1 MDEQHARDVA
11 VTGPEELDLDQAT
24 LGADLDVATAE
35 REIAGAVSA
44 RHSIARKYVDR
55 VRRRHPDASPQEVVT
70 LLERHYVTAISV
82 AGGVA
87 TAGSIAASIGLSL
100 IPGVSAGKEAGK
112 AGAKVAAKKAAKKA
126 AAKTAAKAA
135 AANMARTG
143 VARMVPA
150 GDERLQFEITAIFA
164 LALAEIHGMRLDQ
177 DQSKALVYGLSNDRV
192 SQKQIS
198 AMASDVARAT
208 HSASGL
214 GVQLAS
220 AQDDWSHWADTLAS
234 QLPGTA
240 AGDLVRTVQTGQFD
254 TMRRGLST
262 GQQSII
268 EYGVGA
274 VAGGVTRFV
283 FGRDVVSATRV
294 AFSEAPQNFPPHLA
308 VEIPEAADDDEP
320 NRAFAALDEAAKST
334 AAWMSTTADKATR
347 VFRNV
352 DLDGDG
358 IPDEA
363 QAVTALK
370 NAGGAISGA
379 GSTATRVFRRVD
391 RDGAG
396 VPDDPAALT
405 ALRDIRSTAASK
417 FKRPKPTLDSRE
429 ERMDRQELKAQI
441 DEFMRQYQD
450 GEIDAETYAQLMM
463 ELTTTAQ
470 D

>member
-1 MDEQHARDVA
+1 MDEHWDPDANVSA
-11 VTGPEELDLDQAT
+11 ATEPDLGGAT
-24 LGADLDVATAE
+24 VGVDLDVATAE
-35 REIAGAVSA
+35 SEIADAVGA
-44 RHSIARKYVDR
+44 RHSIARKYVAR
-55 VRRRHPDASPQEVVT
+55 VRRRHPDASPAEVVM

-87 TAGSIAASIGLSL
+87 TAGTIAASVGLSL
-100 IPGVSAGKEAGK
+100 IPGASAGKEAGK
-112 AGAKVAAKKAAKKA
+112 VGAKVAAKKVAAKA

-150 GDERLQFEITAIFA
+150 GDERLQFEITAVFA

-198 AMASDVARAT
+198 AMANDVARAT

-214 GVQLAS
+214 GEQLAS
-220 AQDDWSHWADTLAS
+220 AQDDWSHWANTLAS

-240 AGDLVRTVQTGQFD
+240 AGDLVRTVQTGQLD
-254 TMRRGLST
+254 TMRSGLSD
-262 GQQSII
+262 GQQSIV

-274 VAGGVTRFV
+274 VAGGMTRFV
-283 FGRDVVSATRV
+283 FGREVVSAARV
-294 AFSEAPQNFPPHLA
+294 AFAEAPEDFPPHLA
-308 VEIPEAADDDEP
+308 AESPLAGDDDET
-320 NRAFAALDEAAKST
+320 NRAFAALDDAAKST
-334 AAWMSTTADKATR
+334 AAWMSSTAERATR
-347 VFRNV
+347 VFRGV

-370 NAGGAISGA
+370 NAGGVIGGA

-391 RDGAG
+391 RDGDG

-405 ALRDIRSTAASK
+405 ALRDIRGAAASK
-417 FKRPKPTLDSRE
+417 LKRSKPTSDSRE
-429 ERMDRQELKAQI
+429 ERMERQDLKTQI
-441 DEFMRQYQD
+441 DELMRRYQD
-450 GEIDAETYAQLMM
+450 GEIDGETYAQLMM
-463 ELTTTAQ
+463 ELTTSAH

>member
-1 MDEQHARDVA
+1 MDEQRDPDPTKTV
-11 VTGPEELDLDQAT
+11 GPGSELGAAT
-24 LGADLDVATAE
+24 VGADLDVVTAE
-35 REIAGAVSA
+35 HEITEAVSA
-44 RHSIARKYVDR
+44 RHTIARKYVLR
-55 VRRRHPDASPQEVVT
+55 VRRNDPEASPAEVVT

-87 TAGSIAASIGLSL
+87 TAGSIAASVGLSL

-112 AGAKVAAKKAAKKA
+112 VGAKAAAKKVAAKA

-164 LALAEIHGMRLDQ
+164 LALAEIHDMRLDE

-198 AMASDVARAT
+198 AMANDVARAT
-208 HSASGL
+208 RSASGL
-214 GVQLAS
+214 GEQLAS
-220 AQDDWSHWADTLAS
+220 AQDDWSHWANTLAS

-254 TMRRGLST
+254 AMRSGLSD
-262 GQQSII
+262 GQKSIV

-274 VAGGVTRFV
+274 VAGGMTRFV
-283 FGRDVVSATRV
+283 FGREVVTATRV
-294 AFSEAPQNFPPHLA
+294 AFAEAPSSFPPHLA
-308 VEIPEAADDDEP
+308 VEAPSASDNDEP
-320 NRAFAALDEAAKST
+320 NRAFAALDEAARST
-334 AAWMSTTADKATR
+334 AAWMSSSADKASR
-347 VFRNV
+347 VFRSI

-358 IPDEA
+358 VPDEA

-370 NAGGAISGA
+370 NAGGAIAGA

-391 RDGAG
+391 RDGDG
-396 VPDDPAALT
+396 VPDDPGVLT
-405 ALRDIRSTAASK
+405 ALRDIRSATASK
-417 FKRPKPTLDSRE
+417 LRRSTSMSTSRE
-429 ERMDRQELKAQI
+429 NQMDRQDLKDQI
-441 DEFMRQYQD
+441 DELMRQYQD
-450 GEIDAETYAQLMM
+450 GEIDGETYARQMM
-463 ELTTTAQ
+463 DLTASAQ